1 MADSNPRPLR
11 SGILRSVL
19 GLTAVSLVFYVP
31 FRYATRPPGFG
42 GPLDTAYALLFPPS
56 ILLAVAALRASW
68 RPHLL
73 AGLDTASGSAGRWIL
88 GAYGG
93 SWVLMGLMCLPSLT
107 SLAAHSPGEG

>member
-31 FRYATRPPGFG
+31 FCYATRPPGFG

-56 ILLAVAALRASW
+56 ILLAVAALWTAW
-68 RPHLL
+68 RP
-73 AGLDTASGSAGRWIL
+73 TRRWR
-88 GAYGG
+88 GY
-93 SWVLMGLMCLPSLT
+93 SHRRT
-107 SLAAHSPGEG
+107 